1 MTDGVRTKIG
11 LVVLIPRGTL
21 TQTDEFVVKLQTA
34 IEAVAGAK
42 VSFIRT
48 SNFPLRIDE
57 LWPDGTWRK
66 ESASNIRA
74 EHRRGRSQ

>member
-1 MTDGVRTKIG
+1 MNDGLRTKIG
-11 LVVLIPRGTL
+11 LIVLVPRHSL
-21 TQTDEFVVKLQTA
+21 AQTDDFVAKLRAA
-34 IEAVAGAK
+34 IETVAGAQ

-66 ESASNIRA
+66 ESASSTRA